1 MKIHVCCHSKTNVRL
16 KQQQTVKETAN
27 FCYFSGTKMMYGLF
41 FPMAKKGTVF
51 VVDTVR
57 SDQMPNLNAMF
68 NSERNVK

>member
-1 MKIHVCCHSKTNVRL
+1 MIGHKLHISEVVFDL
-16 KQQQTVKETAN
+16 N
-27 FCYFSGTKMMYGLF
+27 FQFLFNSILCFSGSKMMYGLF

-57 SDQMPNLNAMF
+57 SDQMPNLNALF

>member
-1 MKIHVCCHSKTNVRL
+1 MDFLLQIFAHWHLGYISDSSGSKIL
-16 KQQQTVKETAN
+16 
-27 FCYFSGTKMMYGLF
+27 YGLF

-68 NSERNVK
+68 NAERNVK